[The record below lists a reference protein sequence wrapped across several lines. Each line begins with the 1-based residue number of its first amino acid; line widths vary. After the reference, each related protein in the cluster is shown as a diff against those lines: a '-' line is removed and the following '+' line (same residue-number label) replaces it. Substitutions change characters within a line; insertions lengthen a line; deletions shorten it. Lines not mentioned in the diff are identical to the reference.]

1 MRDRNRAVR
10 KSIPPPVATD
20 VDDAGYVPGV
30 APISDNGSVD
40 SSLFSRASESEGDI
54 WGNNNYDDDAS
65 NAHEGA
71 NLVPPDFDGNEGVQL
86 TPNITQAPEGAH
98 RRTRG
103 KVKEHPPAVWR
114 RGANGNNMF
123 ALTFGQ
129 QEIPPMAQKMSKKRQ
144 RLNYKQHRCSIK
156 RSGDMAFMSL
166 TLDKTIPTVADLLAS
181 PLAKYITLAAND
193 CGYSGKAEE
202 LIVTYVHPLFLKAH
216 SAASK
221 ADNPS
226 WREATIGK
234 FAGEYWKV
242 MKLEIAT
249 LEAIDAWSV
258 IDRFDHHVIASTW
271 AFKCKRYP
279 DGLIKKFKARFCAR
293 GDKQLEGTDF
303 FDTYANDPKTLKA
316 LEVREDS
323 VVESPADPKL
333 EPPIDPRVKPMMVQA
348 RTKADP

>member
-1 MRDRNRAVR
+1 MRDRNCAVT
-10 KSIPPPVATD
+10 KSIPPPIATD
-20 VDDAGYVPGV
+20 VDDGGKVPGV

-40 SSLFSRASESEGDI
+40 SSLFSHASESEGGI

-71 NLVPPDFDGNEGVQL
+71 NFVPPNFNGNEGVQP

-98 RRTRG
+98 QRTRG
-103 KVKEHPPAVWR
+103 KAKEHPPAVWR
-114 RGANGNNMF
+114 RGADGKMEHVSLSVICQEYKKLNRAMF

-129 QEIPPMAQKMSKKRQ
+129 QDIPPLAQKMSKKRQ
-144 RLNYKQHRCSIK
+144 RLNYKHYRCRIK
-156 RSGDMAFMSL
+156 RSGDTALMSL

-181 PLAKYITLAAND
+181 PLAEYITLEAND

-226 WREATIGK
+226 WREATKGK
-234 FAGEYWKV
+234 FADEYWKA

-249 LEAIDAWSV
+249 LEAIYAWSV
-258 IDRFDHHVIASTW
+258 IDRLDHHVIASTW
-271 AFKCKRYP
+271 AFKCKCYP
-279 DGLIKKFKARFCAR
+279 DGLVKKFKARFCAR
-293 GDKQLEGTDF
+293 GDQQIEGI
-303 FDTYANDPKTLKA
+303 NSSKHMHQ
-316 LEVREDS
+316 S
-323 VVESPADPKL
+323 SNG
-333 EPPIDPRVKPMMVQA
+333 QQ
-348 RTKADP
+348 